1 MILFPRLKRLCS
13 ESWDHPFSR
22 DEKFKKSMKAALSDV
37 CSELFVKRGA
47 IEEPSFDFSVLPLQ
61 KSRSKLEGSRKA
73 ITRSP
78 KIICTWSNLLRGIS
92 KRT

>member
-47 IEEPSFDFSVLPLQ
+47 IEEPSFDFFSFATQEVTQ
-61 KSRSKLEGSRKA
+61 Q
-73 ITRSP
+73 TRGFP
-78 KIICTWSNLLRGIS
+78 KGYHKIS
-92 KRT
+92 KDNLHLVKLAQRH